1 MPKRAAI
8 VLVFASPCLNA
19 CGDTPGEV
27 ELPADPGQLGCNLPV
42 EYMVSS
48 SVGRDGIPSL
58 QDPEF
63 VSAEP
68 SPQNAYLR
76 EDDRVLGFFLD
87 GQPRAVPHNIL
98 WYHEV
103 VNLDAGSE
111 RIAVTYCPLTGSPLG
126 FDRTSIGGHTL
137 GVSGFLVMNNLIMYN
152 RGSPESFWP
161 QMFAEARCGAEVGRP
176 LGRIPVFEME
186 WQAWKILY
194 PRTTVV
200 SSEANIS
207 RNYAVNP
214 YGDYDSIENEDF
226 LYSNMPALDGR
237 RPVKERVLRLP
248 AAGDHEPG
256 IAFPYQAL
264 EAEPGSWTAVATR
277 WNGVDAVVFWAD
289 QRGGGGVFRPLHPV
303 TGEKLVFRAD
313 PVRGIVDTATETSWS
328 ITGEGRDGE
337 LAGLRLTPVAEAY
350 VAFWGAWAA
359 FHPETRLWER
369 EATAPLATAP
379 PAPAS
384 TLAKSLPP
392 GD

>member
-8 VLVFASPCLNA
+8 VLAFASPCLNA

-68 SPQNAYLR
+68 SPQTAYLR

-98 WYHEV
+98 WYHEI

-186 WQAWKILY
+186 WQGSSDRCIRSRARSW
-194 PRTTVV
+194 
-200 SSEANIS
+200 SSEPIPS
-207 RNYAVNP
+207 GELWTRR
-214 YGDYDSIENEDF
+214 
-226 LYSNMPALDGR
+226 R
-237 RPVKERVLRLP
+237 RPPGASP
-248 AAGDHEPG
+248 A
-256 IAFPYQAL
+256 
-264 EAEPGSWTAVATR
+264 
-277 WNGVDAVVFWAD
+277 
-289 QRGGGGVFRPLHPV
+289 
-303 TGEKLVFRAD
+303 
-313 PVRGIVDTATETSWS
+313 
-328 ITGEGRDGE
+328 RDGT
-337 LAGLRLTPVAEAY
+337 GSSPVC
-350 VAFWGAWAA
+350 G
-359 FHPETRLWER
+359 
-369 EATAPLATAP
+369 
-379 PAPAS
+379 
-384 TLAKSLPP
+384 
-392 GD
+392 